1 MAIKV
6 DDVVALATGGELPE
20 LLATAE
26 AMRPVVNAI
35 VDLVVSY
42 GPEIK
47 KVFEPVVVGTCDIQA
62 TAFLHL
68 VNERGLTREE
78 ALAIVIN
85 TMARTRDAIKT
96 SSVRVKKS

>member
-85 TMARTRDAIKT
+85 TTTRTRDAIK
-96 SSVRVKKS
+96 SSAARAKKS